1 MNCVH
6 HLGYPISARP
16 RKSPEVVG
24 GMSVSA
30 ITSPERVGR
39 TRSRVAGVSQSQRKL
54 CLVVDV
60 TLVAWPLGVLH
71 TIKKIVR

>member
-1 MNCVH
+1 MNYVH
-6 HLGYPISARP
+6 DMGCPILARP
-16 RKSPEVVG
+16 RKTPEVSG
-24 GMSVSA
+24 GMTISA

-60 TLVAWPLGVLH
+60 TLVLRSHGVVRAV
-71 TIKKIVR
+71 KKIVR